1 MITISDGS
9 AVVVLF
15 KVKKNVPYKFLKFL
29 LLSIILG
36 KEMGLFIGNR
46 KSRWNLNSLIK

>member
-15 KVKKNVPYKFLKFL
+15 KVKNVPYKFLKFL
-29 LLSIILG
+29 LLSVILG
-36 KEMGLFIGNR
+36 KEMGLFTGNR
-46 KSRWNLNSLIK
+46 KSHWNLNSLIK